1 MAFKLLL
8 AARRDDHISHLR
20 RQEAAQPP
28 HAVFPETRTTF
39 LRTRPGYRSVFQDRR
54 FLLTDSVRSF
64 GEIRERQ
71 SNRTMARASICIIC
85 VTGLAAVLAVIAT
98 GISTGWQRE
107 HRTSQLREVRPF
119 ERGLSI
125 PSRLASA
132 QVSP

>member
-1 MAFKLLL
+1 
-8 AARRDDHISHLR
+8 
-20 RQEAAQPP
+20 
-28 HAVFPETRTTF
+28 
-39 LRTRPGYRSVFQDRR
+39 
-54 FLLTDSVRSF
+54 
-64 GEIRERQ
+64 
-71 SNRTMARASICIIC
+71 MARASICIIC